1 MRKITSLMILIGS
14 MTGLTAE
21 EGALYDKRG
30 QRVGTITPLYGWEKK
45 AKRQEAVPLPRPR
58 PAPEKKR
65 AGGES

>member
-1 MRKITSLMILIGS
+1 MKTMLAMMIFV
-14 MTGLTAE
+14 TTAVAAE
-21 EGALYDKRG
+21 ERALFDSRG

-58 PAPEKKR
+58 PGPEKKR